1 MATNEKK
8 PISNE
13 ELMYQMEEMTAA
25 FDAKHNVFVVNHDDE
40 LVSDEAI
47 ASFVTKAKDPKG
59 PSS

>member
-13 ELMYQMEEMTAA
+13 ELMRQMEEMTAA
-25 FDAKHNVFVVNHDDE
+25 FDAKHNVLVVNHDGE
-40 LVSDEAI
+40 LESDEAI
-47 ASFVTKAKDPKG
+47 ASFVMKAKDPKG